1 MIGKV
6 GGLSNKIFIGIFKS
20 MLHGFLP
27 FFSSLLDQFKLILV
41 VTGGS
46 GVNGLNS

>member
-6 GGLSNKIFIGIFKS
+6 GGLSNKIFLGIFKS

-27 FFSSLLDQFKLILV
+27 FFPVSLTNSS
-41 VTGGS
+41 
-46 GVNGLNS
+46 

>member
-27 FFSSLLDQFKLILV
+27 FSPVSLTKSS
-41 VTGGS
+41 
-46 GVNGLNS
+46 